1 MKLKIAILF
10 ILTSV
15 AFASCSKKQC
25 PAYGSTTQE
34 SDIEVVKA

>member
-10 ILTSV
+10 ILTSI

-25 PAYGSTTQE
+25 PAYGDAGQQIDKE
-34 SDIEVVKA
+34 EVKA

>member
-25 PAYGSTTQE
+25 PAYGSSPQE
-34 SDIEVVKA
+34 ADVEVVNA